1 MFITP
6 IRNWSPKMLAR
17 ASEGQVVQYLV
28 PLLSGTVEAHKL
40 VGLLNIPLTKFK
52 GKEQKLTVDL
62 PGNMSR
68 TLVAQCIE
76 YSTQKSSRKLFCI
89 LFEHTSGTGHDPW
102 NGLPNVISI
111 KDLGIVS
118 AWATP
123 VANPDYHRESLGLCE
138 LFISNKL
145 DHLKDQNKQQ
155 SITTQ
160 QISLQLKVSVPY
172 DRLCKK
178 MSYIELDWL
187 PAFTKYCTRQGLHVH
202 PLQLTTVDWPTQFK
216 VMAYTNST
224 SSGVPN
230 IIRIMRIV
238 PSDQTVYNFMFDVNC
253 TDNLVA
259 KIVLQLSV
267 NK

>member
-1 MFITP
+1 
-6 IRNWSPKMLAR
+6 MLAR
-17 ASEGQVVQYLV
+17 ASEGQVFQYLV
-28 PLLSGTVEAHKL
+28 PLLSGTIEAHKL

-52 GKEQKLTVDL
+52 GKEQSITIDL
-62 PGNMSR
+62 PGNLHK
-68 TLVAQCIE
+68 TLIAQCIE
-76 YSTQKSSRKLFCI
+76 YRTEKSSRKLFCI

-123 VANPDYHRESLGLCE
+123 VGNPDYHRESLGLCE
-138 LFISNKL
+138 LFVSNKL
-145 DHLKDQNKQQ
+145 DHLKDNVKSTGPTVQQ
-155 SITTQ
+155 SN
-160 QISLQLKVSVPY
+160 LQLKVNVPY

-187 PAFTKYCTRQGLHVH
+187 PAFTKYCDRQGLHVH
-202 PLQLTTVDWPTQFK
+202 PLQLTTIDWPTQFK

-238 PSDQTVYNFMFDVNC
+238 PSDQTVYSFMFDVNC
-253 TDNLVA
+253 TDNFVVKLT
-259 KIVLQLSV
+259 LQLNV
-267 NK
+267 NKG